1 EQALP
6 AISAQGALLHGND
19 VAGAQEKHPRA
30 RQSRISFL
38 RKARRRAELAAIAP
52 LSADICLPA
61 FGAIHQKLGLAAGQ
75 TSTDSPEVPV
85 LIRNDGSCGYWKA
98 ATEINDLKEASRL
111 LGHTEEEITK
121 KIYVRRGAMAK
132 PVK

>member
-1 EQALP
+1 M
-6 AISAQGALLHGND
+6 
-19 VAGAQEKHPRA
+19 
-30 RQSRISFL
+30 SFL
-38 RKARRRAELAAIAP
+38 RKHAVELGWRP
-52 LSADICLPA
+52 SHHCPPTSYLPA

-75 TSTDSPEVPV
+75 TATDSPEVPV